1 MTEDQLER
9 ETPAW
14 LEPRETGGRPCCPD
28 GASRPD
34 SGSLLAAPRSRSW
47 DKGATKDLLFRLL
60 GRDQFLKCEPALR
73 SVTTR
78 LSHAQY
84 HFAECRRLTEEFV
97 GRRQAQG
104 ESICVICAPMTDEES
119 HRYHRFFVEC
129 EAHMLAGVLAIHAV
143 ADNLAYLVY
152 YALSLDQRP
161 PPLDEDRITLRKV
174 AAKLNRSAEQEA
186 ALNPFAQHL
195 SRLRDDP
202 SFKRVEDIANQSKH
216 RGGPHATLAIEP
228 AGEETFDVCFSS
240 YVRGEY
246 RSSAKL
252 DDVLAPA
259 FRISSETVVNTGLA
273 LYDWL
278 VQKMAAGK

>member
-1 MTEDQLER
+1 MSDSR
-9 ETPAW
+9 CMASPA
-14 LEPRETGGRPCCPD
+14 E
-28 GASRPD
+28 GAGRPD
-34 SGSLLAAPRSRSW
+34 SGNLSAVTNSRSW
-47 DKGATKDLLFRLL
+47 NKGATKDLLFRLL
-60 GRDQFLKCEPALR
+60 GGDQFLKYEPALR

-104 ESICVICAPMTDEES
+104 ESIYAICAPMTDEES

-152 YALSLDQRP
+152 HALALDQRP
-161 PPLDEDRITLRKV
+161 QPLIENRIYLHTV
-174 AAKLNRSAEQEA
+174 AARLNDYAEQEA
-186 ALNPFAQHL
+186 ALKPFAEHL

-202 SFKRVEDIANQSKH
+202 SFRRLEEIANQSKH

-228 AGEETFDVCFSS
+228 AGEETFDLCFSS

-246 RSSAKL
+246 RSSARL

-273 LYDWL
+273 LHDWL
-278 VQKMAAGK
+278 AQKMVTGK